1 MPPSTGTTSRTTSRS
16 LLLRNRDFRL
26 LWTGSTTGKYGAS
39 VTSVAL
45 PLVAVTML
53 HASTLQ
59 VGLLTGA
66 TWLPWL
72 LIGLPA
78 GAWVDRLPRRP
89 VMLTADAAALLL
101 FAGIPVAARL
111 GLLSIGYLLATAV
124 LVGTATVF
132 FQTAYTALL
141 PLLVA
146 PEDQAEGNSKLHG
159 SESAA
164 QLAGYGS
171 GGFLVQ
177 AIGAANGLFVNAATF
192 AVSFLCVLRIKHREP
207 AKPARTATTRRR
219 GALAAEIREGLRL
232 TFGDPYLRAMAVC
245 GGASNLALMA
255 YQSILVVFLVREV
268 HLASGTIGALMTGG
282 GIGGI
287 GGAFAA
293 RRLAAR
299 IGSARALLV
308 FNLAVPCLALLIPLT
323 SQGFGLVFF
332 AIGYSSVSF
341 GVVAGNVLSSTFRQQ
356 YCPAGMLG
364 RISASASFLNY
375 GTIPLGA
382 VLGGALGEA
391 LGTRTALWITIAGI
405 PAAAMLLW
413 FSPIRRHRDL
423 PTAPA
428 ATGAASRPE
437 QVPVANQVP

>member
-1 MPPSTGTTSRTTSRS
+1 MPTPGTPTRSTPRS

-45 PLVAVTML
+45 PLIAVTLL
-53 HASTLQ
+53 HASTFQ
-59 VGLLTGA
+59 AGLLTA
-66 TWLPWL
+66 AAWLPWL

-101 FAGIPVAARL
+101 FAGIPVAAGL

-124 LVGTATVF
+124 LAGTATVF

-141 PLLVA
+141 PHLVA
-146 PEDQAEGNSKLHG
+146 PGDQAEGNSKLHG

-164 QLAGYGS
+164 QLAGFGS

-177 AIGAANGLFVNAATF
+177 AVGAANGLFVNAATF
-192 AVSFLCVLRIKHREP
+192 AVSFLCVLRIRHREP
-207 AKPARTATTRRR
+207 RGPVVARAR
-219 GALAAEIREGLRL
+219 GALGREIRAGLRL
-232 TFGDPYLRAMAVC
+232 TFGDPYLRALAVS

-268 HLASGTIGALMTGG
+268 HLSSGTIGALMTAG

-287 GGAFAA
+287 VGAFAA
-293 RRLAAR
+293 RRIAAR
-299 IGSARALLV
+299 IGSARALIL
-308 FNLAVPCLALLIPLT
+308 FQLAVPSLALLIPLT
-323 SQGFGLVFF
+323 TPGFGLVLFV
-332 AIGYSSVSF
+332 IGYTSVSI
-341 GVVAGNVLSSTFRQQ
+341 GVIAANIISSTFRQQ
-356 YCPAGMLG
+356 YCPKDMLG
-364 RISASASFLNY
+364 RISASAAFLNY

-382 VLGGALGEA
+382 VIGGALGEG
-391 LGTRTALWITIAGI
+391 LGTRTALWITIAGL
-405 PAAAMLLW
+405 PLAASLLF
-413 FSPIRRHRDL
+413 FSPIRRAREL
-423 PTAPA
+423 PTAPPTTTPA
-428 ATGAASRPE
+428 PRQNAEPAL
-437 QVPVANQVP
+437 

>member
-1 MPPSTGTTSRTTSRS
+1 MTTTGTTERTAPRS
-16 LLLRNRDFRL
+16 LLLRNRDFRH

-53 HASTLQ
+53 HASTFQ
-59 VGLLTGA
+59 VGLLTA
-66 TWLPWL
+66 VTWLPWL

-89 VMLTADAAALLL
+89 VMLAADAAALLL
-101 FAGIPVAARL
+101 FAGIPAAAWL
-111 GLLSIGYLLATAV
+111 GLLTIGYLLVTAL

-141 PLLVA
+141 PHLVA

-164 QLAGYGS
+164 QLAGYGT

-177 AIGAANGLFVNAATF
+177 AVGAANGLFVNAATF

-207 AKPARTATTRRR
+207 RGPVAPRSR
-219 GALAAEIREGLRL
+219 GALGREIRTGLRL
-232 TFGDPYLRAMAVC
+232 TFGDPYLRAMTVN
-245 GGASNLALMA
+245 GGAANLALMA

-268 HLASGTIGALMTGG
+268 HLSSGVIGALMTGG

-287 GGAFAA
+287 LGAFAA

-299 IGSARALLV
+299 IGTARALL
-308 FNLAVPCLALLIPLT
+308 FFELLPSLALLIPLT
-323 SQGFGLVFF
+323 TRGPGLVLFL
-332 AIGYSSVSF
+332 IGYMSVSF
-341 GVVAGNVLSSTFRQQ
+341 GVIAGNIISSTFRQQ
-356 YCPAGMLG
+356 YCPKEVLG
-364 RISASASFLNY
+364 RISASAAFLNY

-382 VLGGALGEA
+382 LIGGALGEA
-391 LGTRTALWITIAGI
+391 LGTRTALWITIAGL
-405 PAAAMLLW
+405 PAAASLLW

-423 PTAPA
+423 PTAPPVPA
-428 ATGAASRPE
+428 PTPQGEPEPSSR
-437 QVPVANQVP
+437 

>member
-141 PLLVA
+141 PCWS
-146 PEDQAEGNSKLHG
+146 PRRTRPR
-159 SESAA
+159 
-164 QLAGYGS
+164 
-171 GGFLVQ
+171 
-177 AIGAANGLFVNAATF
+177 ATPN
-192 AVSFLCVLRIKHREP
+192 C
-207 AKPARTATTRRR
+207 T
-219 GALAAEIREGLRL
+219 
-232 TFGDPYLRAMAVC
+232 
-245 GGASNLALMA
+245 
-255 YQSILVVFLVREV
+255 
-268 HLASGTIGALMTGG
+268 
-282 GIGGI
+282 
-287 GGAFAA
+287 
-293 RRLAAR
+293 
-299 IGSARALLV
+299 
-308 FNLAVPCLALLIPLT
+308 
-323 SQGFGLVFF
+323 
-332 AIGYSSVSF
+332 
-341 GVVAGNVLSSTFRQQ
+341 
-356 YCPAGMLG
+356 
-364 RISASASFLNY
+364 
-375 GTIPLGA
+375 
-382 VLGGALGEA
+382 
-391 LGTRTALWITIAGI
+391 
-405 PAAAMLLW
+405 
-413 FSPIRRHRDL
+413 
-423 PTAPA
+423 
-428 ATGAASRPE
+428 AASRRRSS
-437 QVPVANQVP
+437 PVTAREASWSRRSARPTVCS